1 MLPIIFL
8 ISVIVGLIVGI
19 TGFGDGLL
27 LFPAL
32 IHYGIPPKQAV
43 AVSLVL
49 NSIPNTLPA
58 LWMYYKNGH
67 INVKLTAMIT
77 LATLIGIT
85 IGAYYGSEAIPDKY
99 VYRIYT
105 IVVLGIGIYMFRH
118 YW

>member
-1 MLPIIFL
+1 MLPAIFL
-8 ISVIVGLIVGI
+8 ISIIVGVIVGI

-77 LATLIGIT
+77 IATIIGIT
-85 IGAYYGSEAIPDKY
+85 TGAYFGSETIPDKY

-105 IVVLGIGIYMFRH
+105 IVVLFIGIYMFRH